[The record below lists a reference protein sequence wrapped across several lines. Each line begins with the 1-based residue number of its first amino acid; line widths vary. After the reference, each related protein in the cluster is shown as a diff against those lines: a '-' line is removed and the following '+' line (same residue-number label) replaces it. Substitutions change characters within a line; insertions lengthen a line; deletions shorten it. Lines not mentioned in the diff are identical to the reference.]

1 MTFKAALASALLL
14 ASGSAMA
21 ADLPVR
27 KGAPAP
33 APLAMS
39 WTGAYVGVA
48 AGYSFLSE
56 KTARDLNGQNPSPY
70 ADVNGFL
77 VGGQL
82 GFDYQI
88 NSVVVGL
95 SADLAK
101 SFASKSFPQGPG
113 ANLKIEDDYVGTAR
127 ARVGVL
133 LTPKFL
139 AYATGGFAMAKSTAT
154 YTDVG
159 TRVSESKTATGY
171 VLGLGAEYRYTRNVS
186 SFIEYRYYNYLKATF
201 TRLNGIVDSSNSE
214 IRVGVL
220 YRF

>member
-14 ASGSAMA
+14 AFGSAMA

-39 WTGAYVGVA
+39 WTGAYVGLA

-56 KTARDLNGQNPSPY
+56 KTATDLNGRNPAPY
-70 ADVNGFL
+70 DDVNGFL
-77 VGGQL
+77 VGGQI

-88 NSVVVGL
+88 NSLVVGL

-101 SFASKSFPQGPG
+101 SFASKNFPQGPG

-133 LTPKFL
+133 LSPKFL
-139 AYATGGFAMAKSTAT
+139 AYATAGFAFTKMTAT
-154 YTDVG
+154 YSDVG
-159 TRVSESKTATGY
+159 TRVSEGQTSNGY
-171 VLGLGAEYRYTRNVS
+171 VLGFGAEYRYTRNVS
-186 SFIEYRYYNYLKATF
+186 SFVEYRYYNYSKATF